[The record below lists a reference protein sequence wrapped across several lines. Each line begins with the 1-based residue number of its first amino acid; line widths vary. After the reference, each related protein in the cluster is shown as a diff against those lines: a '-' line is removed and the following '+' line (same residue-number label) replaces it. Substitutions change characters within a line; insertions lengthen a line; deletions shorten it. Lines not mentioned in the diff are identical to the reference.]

1 MSSPS
6 SSKPSTSPSAAPP
19 LSHTTNPTPFRPVFI
34 GILIACPLLAALPPR
49 KLDMYTFLL
58 ASAWVV
64 SAEELAVGR
73 ASARWWRDRSSI
85 TVSAEADRRDTRIIT
100 PSQPTIPQP
109 QHTFQQEK
117 REREGEEVA
126 GVTGLARK
134 LWYGNGREGPGWKE
148 RRMREEMEA
157 LEEGKGYG
165 DLISDAVREVFGGKV
180 GREDVERFKEER
192 RRRKEEEGSNGGS

>member
-1 MSSPS
+1 M
-6 SSKPSTSPSAAPP
+6 
-19 LSHTTNPTPFRPVFI
+19 
-34 GILIACPLLAALPPR
+34 
-49 KLDMYTFLL
+49 
-58 ASAWVV
+58 
-64 SAEELAVGR
+64 
-73 ASARWWRDRSSI
+73 
-85 TVSAEADRRDTRIIT
+85 
-100 PSQPTIPQP
+100 
-109 QHTFQQEK
+109 
-117 REREGEEVA
+117 
-126 GVTGLARK
+126 TGLARK